1 MCVCVF
7 GILRVAV
14 LLSGAL
20 ILRSDYTSGCVLFVC
35 FSSFLLSS
43 PSSTLLLSLFSC
55 ASVSSIMNSVYFILC
70 VRLFVC
76 VNMFCLIYK
85 MMHWR
90 NVKNQRPTNRPTV
103 LKRSITLKVMLM
115 LSFGYITQL
124 KTVLAVAATV
134 VFVIPVPSWYT
145 YIRCVCCAWMKNE
158 EHAIVPTR
166 LIYIWKYTQQTYT
179 NTHTHAHSC
188 TLSQTHAHTY
198 WTVIRLRVTRILV
211 VFVIDSSKWLWKKT
225 TRCSNSD
232 ALINRLNAS
241 CRLFYVRLYLPLL
254 LLLVF

>member
-1 MCVCVF
+1 MRFVCLFFFFFVV
-7 GILRVAV
+7 VAV
-14 LLSGAL
+14 VDIVVVAIQL
-20 ILRSDYTSGCVLFVC
+20 C
-35 FSSFLLSS
+35 FSFFYYEFRVFYSMR
-43 PSSTLLLSLFSC
+43 SLVC
-55 ASVSSIMNSVYFILC
+55 
-70 VRLFVC
+70 VC
-76 VNMFCLIYK
+76 VNMFCSIYK

-124 KTVLAVAATV
+124 ETVLAVAATV

-188 TLSQTHAHTY
+188 TLSQTHAHTF

-211 VFVIDSSKWLWKKT
+211 VFVIDSSKWLWKKN

-232 ALINRLNAS
+232 APERKLPTFLCSPLSASSSSCFLI
-241 CRLFYVRLYLPLL
+241 C
-254 LLLVF
+254 LVDEVPHRTAW